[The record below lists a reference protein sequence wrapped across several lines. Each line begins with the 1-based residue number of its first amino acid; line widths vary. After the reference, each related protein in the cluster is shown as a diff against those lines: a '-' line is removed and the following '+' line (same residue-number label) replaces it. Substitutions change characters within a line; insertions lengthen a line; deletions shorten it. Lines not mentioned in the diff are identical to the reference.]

1 MDIMNAIKSFIKKY
15 WITAIIV
22 VSACLTYKDLTDHK
36 KIDTFVFTPFDEI
49 LKSFGRFWP
58 VMLKNLVSSFQLLF
72 PSLFLGV
79 AIALIGGVIMG
90 LNKRIRETLH
100 PLIYGA
106 SVIPAILLS
115 PIALHVAPDFR
126 TASVFLIVYNTIWP
140 TLFATIT
147 GIMTIDKRYL
157 DTASS
162 MEIKGFDKMIHVIF
176 PAAMPSIISGF
187 ITSLRGSFMI
197 LVFAEMYGTE
207 FGMGYFIKKYSTF
220 GLYSEVWSGFIFL
233 VIVLVSVVQVF
244 EHIKNRLL
252 KWTLN

>member
-1 MDIMNAIKSFIKKY
+1 MNAIKTFVKKY
-15 WITAIIV
+15 WITAIIII
-22 VSACLTYKDLTDHK
+22 SACLSYKDLTDNK
-36 KIDTFVFTPFDEI
+36 KVDTFVFTPFSEI
-49 LKSFGRFWP
+49 WESFGKFWP
-58 VMLKNLVSSFQLLF
+58 VMLKNLVSSFALLF

-79 AIALIGGVIMG
+79 SIALILGVIMG
-90 LNKRIRETLH
+90 LNKRVRETLH
-100 PLIYGA
+100 PIIYGA

-147 GIMTIDKRYL
+147 GITTIDKRYL
-157 DTASS
+157 DTAKS
-162 MEIKGFDKMIHVIF
+162 MELKGLDEMIQVVL

-233 VIVLVSVVQVF
+233 VVVLVAVVQVF
-244 EHIKNRLL
+244 EHIKNHLL

>member
-1 MDIMNAIKSFIKKY
+1 MNAIKTFVKKY
-15 WITAIIV
+15 WITVIII
-22 VSACLTYKDLTDHK
+22 VSACLAYKDLTDNK
-36 KIDTFVFTPFDEI
+36 KVDTFVFTPFSEI
-49 LKSFGRFWP
+49 WESFGKFWP
-58 VMLKNLVSSFQLLF
+58 VMLKNLVSSFALLF

-79 AIALIGGVIMG
+79 SIALILGVIMG
-90 LNKRIRETLH
+90 LNKRVRETLH
-100 PLIYGA
+100 PIIYGA

-147 GIMTIDKRYL
+147 GITTIDKRYL
-157 DTASS
+157 DTAKS
-162 MEIKGFDKMIHVIF
+162 MELKGLDEMIQVVL

-233 VIVLVSVVQVF
+233 VVVLVAVVQVF
-244 EHIKNRLL
+244 EHIKNHLL